1 MVKVCWSQ
9 STGVSARVG
18 SHVIWS
24 PFAHNPCTQA
34 QFSLPD
40 TPPPP
45 PTPPPPSRVL
55 MQMKEMRLVEGL
67 EHTVSFRRSK
77 CVLCFKKGE
86 AARDCG

>member
-9 STGVSARVG
+9 STGVSARVE

-45 PTPPPPSRVL
+45 PTPTPIPGSHANERD
-55 MQMKEMRLVEGL
+55 ETCGGL
-67 EHTVSFRRSK
+67 GAHRQ
-77 CVLCFKKGE
+77 L
-86 AARDCG
+86 